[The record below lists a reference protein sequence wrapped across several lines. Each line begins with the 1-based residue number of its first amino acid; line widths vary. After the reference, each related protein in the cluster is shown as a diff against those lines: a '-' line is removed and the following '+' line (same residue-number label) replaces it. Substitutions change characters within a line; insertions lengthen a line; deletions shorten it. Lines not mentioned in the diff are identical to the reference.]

1 VTGSGVN
8 AVFAASPSVEE
19 AVAVD
24 MARRCARACVNDR
37 VITGIDQGVSSL
49 APGVADL
56 RVACVLTSRLDDM
69 SWSYATRS
77 TDTGSIQACASHAG
91 PTNVRTSADEDVRD
105 DHVRPE
111 PTQTRFGPEAGDHPG
126 RILLHP

>member
-1 VTGSGVN
+1 MTGSGVN

-56 RVACVLTSRLDDM
+56 HVACVLTSRLDDM
-69 SWSYATRS
+69 SWSIRHQVYRHRFYTSLRIACR
-77 TDTGSIQACASHAG
+77 TDK
-91 PTNVRTSADEDVRD
+91 
-105 DHVRPE
+105 RP
-111 PTQTRFGPEAGDHPG
+111 HIG
-126 RILLHP
+126 R